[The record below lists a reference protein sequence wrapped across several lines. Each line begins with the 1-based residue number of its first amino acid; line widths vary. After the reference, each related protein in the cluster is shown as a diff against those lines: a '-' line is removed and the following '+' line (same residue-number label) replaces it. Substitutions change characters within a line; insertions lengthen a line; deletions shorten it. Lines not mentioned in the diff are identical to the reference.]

1 MISSRTKK
9 QLVVFVIIT
18 LLGVTYVGARY
29 AKLGRLFYNDSYAVT
44 AHFRDS
50 GGIFTGAEVDYR
62 GVQVG
67 EVSDMKVTPDGVD
80 VVLSVQNSDK
90 DIPADTLAVVAN
102 RSAVGE
108 QFVDLEP
115 QADRAPYL
123 KDGSQIATDQ
133 TQTPVSTTAL
143 LTNLDALVNS
153 VPKQDLRT
161 VVTQLGTAFHG
172 TGPALSQIID
182 TSTSFIKAANQNFG
196 TTTALI
202 RDAKTVLGTQEAK
215 EGAIRAFARDLD
227 LFTTTLAG
235 HDRDLRNVID
245 HGSAT
250 VDELRSFLQQNQVDL
265 GRLIANLV
273 TTGKIVRRYLPGI
286 RQTLILYPYVVAGG
300 FTVVAPSAGGHGNW
314 DAHFGLIL
322 QQDPPPCER
331 GYDQTGPQARTP
343 YQRAN
348 KPMDTSVHCAEPSTQ
363 SDPRAAKHAP
373 AGSAYRAPVASYD
386 VKTGKLS
393 WTGSGHGGTQVID
406 GQGSG
411 QVFGKDA
418 GQWLLLQPALAAQE

>member
-18 LLGVTYVGARY
+18 LLGVSYVGARY
-29 AKLGRLFYNDSYAVT
+29 AKLGRLFYNDSYSVT

-67 EVSDMKVTPDGVD
+67 QVSDMKLTPQGVN
-80 VVLSVQNSDK
+80 VVLSVQNSEAN
-90 DIPADTLAVVAN
+90 IPANTIAQVAN

-108 QFVDLEP
+108 QYVDLEP
-115 QADRAPYL
+115 QDDRAPYL
-123 KDGSQIATDQ
+123 KDGSQIETSQ
-133 TQTPVSTTAL
+133 TRTPVSTTAL

-161 VVTQLGTAFHG
+161 VVSQLGTAFHG

-182 TSTSFIKAANQNFG
+182 TSTSFIKTANANFG

-202 RDAKTVLGTQEAK
+202 RDAKTVLDTQAAK
-215 EGAIRAFARDLD
+215 EGAIRSFARNLD
-227 LFTTTLAG
+227 LFTSTLAG
-235 HDRDLRNVID
+235 HDKDLRNVID
-245 HGSAT
+245 NGSST
-250 VDELRSFLQQNQVDL
+250 VNELRSFIQQNQVDL
-265 GRLIANLV
+265 GRLIANMV
-273 TTGKIVRRYLPGI
+273 TTGKIVRKYLPGL
-286 RQTLILYPYVVAGG
+286 RQTLILFPYVVAGG
-300 FTVVAPSAGGHGNW
+300 YTVVAPSAGGGGNY

-322 QQDPPPCER
+322 TQKPPWCQA
-331 GYDQTGPQARTP
+331 GYPQTEPQARTP
-343 YQRAN
+343 YQRSN
-348 KPMDTSVHCAEPSTQ
+348 MPMDTKAHCAEPGSK
-363 SDPRAAKHAP
+363 SDPRGAAHAP
-373 AGSAYRAPVASYD
+373 VGSGYRPPVATYD
-386 VKTGKLS
+386 VRTGKLN
-393 WTGSGHGGTQVID
+393 WTGHGGQQVID